1 MPSGEQIIIGI
12 DPGYDRCGW
21 ACVMQ
26 KNGVLEVLGSGC
38 IQTSN
43 RATLAVRYR
52 DLQDQLSTILNTYS
66 PTEAGVET
74 IFFSRNVTTALKVS
88 EARGVV
94 LATLAGRGIEIAEYN
109 PSQIKS
115 AVTGVGNA
123 DKKQVLKMIR
133 LLTHYEVSP
142 KLDDEADAIAAG
154 ICHALRSRLSLTR

>member
-1 MPSGEQIIIGI
+1 MPSGERIIIGI

-26 KNGVLEVLGSGC
+26 KNGVLHVLGSGC
-38 IQTSN
+38 IQTSSK
-43 RATLAVRYR
+43 ASLAVRYR
-52 DLQDQLSTILNTYS
+52 DLQEQLSVVLDTYNPS
-66 PTEAGVET
+66 EAGVET
-74 IFFSRNVTTALKVS
+74 LFFSKNVTTALKVS

-94 LATLAGRGIEIAEYN
+94 LATLAGRGMDIAEYN
-109 PSQIKS
+109 PGQIKS

-142 KLDDEADAIAAG
+142 KLDDEADAIATG
-154 ICHALRSRLSLTR
+154 ICHLLRSRLTLAR